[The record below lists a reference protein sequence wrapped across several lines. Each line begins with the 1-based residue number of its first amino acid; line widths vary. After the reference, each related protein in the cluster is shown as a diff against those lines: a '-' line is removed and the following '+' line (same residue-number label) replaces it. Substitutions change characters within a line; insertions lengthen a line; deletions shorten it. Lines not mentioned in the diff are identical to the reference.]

1 MSEPESTPESSP
13 PPTPA
18 PAQPAAPAPKS
29 AADDRVTIRS
39 PSKVIFLYPTLIAA
53 VIAGLWTLF
62 TVGLGVPENDALAQH
77 LGPGRLFWWTF
88 SINMLVLAFD
98 FTRGSFVALVLAF
111 GLVTLGIVLVDQDL
125 GFVRPVQGWLS
136 GIRLYATPTFYFMFA
151 GTLLLVFAAVW
162 VYVRFDYWEITHNE
176 LLHHHG
182 FLGDVERYPA
192 PEMRM
197 SKEITDVFEYVLLGS
212 GRLVLHPRGSERAT
226 VLENVPFVRS
236 KEKRIQ
242 AMLASFSVTVKEG

>member
-1 MSEPESTPESSP
+1 MSEQDPTPESTP
-13 PPTPA
+13 PPTPVA
-18 PAQPAAPAPKS
+18 AAPAS
-29 AADDRVTIRS
+29 TDVERVIIRS
-39 PSKVIFLYPTLIAA
+39 PSKVIFLYPTLFAA
-53 VIAGLWTLF
+53 VIAAVWCLV
-62 TVGLGVPENDALAQH
+62 TVGAGVPTNEELVHH

-98 FTRGSFVALVLAF
+98 FSRGSFLALVLAF

-125 GFVRPVQGWLS
+125 GFVRPLQSWLS
-136 GIRLYATPTFYFMFA
+136 GVRLYATPTFYLMFA
-151 GTLLLVFAAVW
+151 GTLTLIFLAVW

-197 SKEITDVFEYVLLGS
+197 SKEITDVFEYCLLGS
-212 GRLVLHPRGSERAT
+212 GRLVLHPRGSNRAT

-236 KEKRIQ
+236 KEIRIQ
-242 AMLASFSVTVKEG
+242 AMLASVSVTVKEG

>member
-1 MSEPESTPESSP
+1 MSDEANDSTPA
-13 PPTPA
+13 PTPA
-18 PAQPAAPAPKS
+18 PTPSPAPAAAKV
-29 AADDRVTIRS
+29 ATEVERVIIRS
-39 PSKVIFLYPTLIAA
+39 PSKVIFLYPTVIAA
-53 VIAGLWTLF
+53 VIAALWVLY
-62 TVGLGVPENDALAQH
+62 TVGGGVPSNDVLHEH

-98 FTRGSFVALVLAF
+98 FTRGSFLALVLAF
-111 GLVTLGIVLVDQDL
+111 GLVTLGIVLIDQDL

-136 GIRLYATPTFYFMFA
+136 GVRLYATPTFYLMFA
-151 GTLLLVFAAVW
+151 ATLLLIFAAVW

-197 SKEITDVFEYVLLGS
+197 SKEITDVFEYCLLGS
-212 GRLVLHPRGSERAT
+212 GRLVLHPRGSNRAT
-226 VLENVPFVRS
+226 VLDNVPFVRR
-236 KEKRIQ
+236 KEERIQ
-242 AMLASFSVTVKEG
+242 AMLASLSVTVKEA